1 MPNRHLKNPGMLL
14 KARSVLLAARD
25 LLNDR
30 RRWTQG
36 TVARTKGETNVQPT
50 HPLAEKWCAMGAI
63 DHEAHRMA
71 LGFPEV
77 DSVRVVAC
85 ELMQQ
90 DLKRFEGCQSIPQ
103 VNDGTGGYEKI
114 MDSLARLLS
123 PIYLER
129 LTRRSEAAM
138 KGWETRRRI
147 RTEYDARLAA
157 ERATAAY
164 ATHTMSFGGTLPG
177 TPSINADA
185 KKEITV

>member
-1 MPNRHLKNPGMLL
+1 MPSKRLKDPRMLL

-25 LLNDR
+25 LLSDR
-30 RRWTQG
+30 SRWTQG
-36 TVARTKGETNVQPT
+36 TVARTIGNTQVRPT
-50 HPLAEKWCAMGAI
+50 HPLAEQWCAVGAI
-63 DHEAHRMA
+63 DREAHQLHVGTYEM
-71 LGFPEV
+71 EQ
-77 DSVRVVAC
+77 VRATAC

-90 DLKRFEGCQSIPQ
+90 DLKRFEGFQSIPQ
-103 VNDGTGGYEKI
+103 INDGHGGYEKI
-114 MDSLARLLS
+114 MSCLHRLLS
-123 PIYLER
+123 PMYLET